1 MSKWLEVA
9 LWWLLIACVGLWSAL
24 WSALGV
30 VLWVDVVTAVAE
42 HTGPIPFAVLAALSW
57 SAHRRESEARELA
70 QSPPIARAR

>member
-1 MSKWLEVA
+1 MSRWLEVA
-9 LWWLLIACVGLWSAL
+9 LWWLLIACVGL

-57 SAHRRESEARELA
+57 SAHRRESEARELV